1 MSFKRQEIHNF
12 LNLQYIFGATY
23 KLKFS
28 HLQFLG
34 IGIPVAIYIDTYNMN
49 EKMLADNIK
58 HLLRLNTKI
67 FLFWRGTNLH
77 IEEIYKA
84 GSRIEQRKLAWWS
97 KREGLKFGNGSA
109 VYLPRVWMRRSNLT
123 GMHLRAAS
131 VSNPPLQI
139 IKRRF
144 SNGQIELDG
153 VIFEIFLTLQELMN
167 FR

>member
-1 MSFKRQEIHNF
+1 
-12 LNLQYIFGATY
+12 
-23 KLKFS
+23 
-28 HLQFLG
+28 
-34 IGIPVAIYIDTYNMN
+34 
-49 EKMLADNIK
+49 MLADNIR
-58 HLLRLNTKI
+58 HLLKLNTKI
-67 FLFWRGTNLH
+67 FLFWRGTNFD

-97 KREGLKFGNGSA
+97 KREGLTFGNGSA

-153 VIFEIFLTLQELMN
+153 VIFEIFHTLQELMN